1 MSAQSNKA
9 VVLRYFDERW
19 NQNNLAICDELLAPG
34 ADIEG
39 AKEYVRS
46 LRESFG
52 SIKVTF
58 PDILAEGD
66 QVALHWRAEAIHIGE
81 LLGVPATGKAVTY
94 SGIALLRLV
103 DGKIVE
109 DIAYWD
115 NLAILEQIGGVAV

>member
-1 MSAQSNKA
+1 MSAQSNKD

-19 NQNNLAICDELLAPG
+19 NQNNLAVCDELLAPG
-34 ADIEG
+34 VDSEA
-39 AKEYVRS
+39 AKGYVRA

-58 PDILAEGD
+58 PDIVAED
-66 QVALHWRAEAIHIGE
+66 DRVALHWRAEAVHIGE
-81 LLGVPATGKAVTY
+81 LLEVPATGKLVTY
-94 SGIALLRLV
+94 AGIALLRLV

-115 NLAILEQIGGVAV
+115 NLAILEQIGGAVV